1 MDELSDESLMLRYA
15 NGDASA
21 FETLY
26 ARHKDALYR
35 FVRRQCGD
43 PDIAFELAHDIWLKL
58 IAARRRYRPRAGF
71 TTYLFTVARNRLID
85 YHRTQARRLPGTG
98 VTSNLINVEDLPTS
112 QDDEPDALADVR
124 ALVDR
129 SLELVQALPQDQRQI
144 VLLYVEG
151 LSMTEIG
158 AITQFPAE
166 TARSRLRR
174 ALARLRQGL
183 DELGT

>member
-15 NGDASA
+15 DGDDHA
-21 FETLY
+21 FEVLY
-26 ARHKDALYR
+26 GRHKDALYR

-43 PDIAFELAHDIWLKL
+43 PEIAFELAHDIWLKL
-58 IAARRRYRPRAGF
+58 INARRRYRPRAPF
-71 TTYLFTVARNRLID
+71 TTYLFTVARNRMID
-85 YHRTQARRLPGTG
+85 YYRSRARRLPAVG
-98 VTSNLINVEDLPTS
+98 VISDPIDVEDLPS
-112 QDDEPDALADVR
+112 QGDDGPDTLADVR

-129 SLELVQALPQDQRQI
+129 SLAFVQAMPSHQREV

-158 AITQFPAE
+158 AITELPPE

-174 ALARLRQGL
+174 ALTRLRQEL
-183 DELGT
+183 DELGS